1 MKTLYTAHATAKG
14 GRIGHVETDDK
25 LLSYDLVKPWEN
37 TGQKGTNPEQLFACG
52 YAACFGG
59 ALEHVAKQD
68 GIHIIGTIVNAN
80 VSFIQEDKGGFM
92 LGVELKIHIPNVNQE
107 TAEKL
112 AQEAH
117 QICPYSKATR
127 NNVEVKLIVI

>member
-1 MKTLYTAHATAKG
+1 MKILYTAHATAKG

-25 LLSYDLVKPWEN
+25 LLAFDLVKPWEK
-37 TGQKGTNPEQLFACG
+37 TAQKGTNPEQLFACG

-59 ALEHVAKQD
+59 AIEHVAKQNN
-68 GIHIIGTIVNAN
+68 IHVVGVTVNSD
-80 VSFIQEDKGGFM
+80 VSFIVEDTGGFK
-92 LGVELKIHIPNVNQE
+92 LGVELNVHIHNMNKE

-112 AQEAH
+112 VQEAH

-127 NNVEVKLIVI
+127 NNIEVKLKVV